1 MNIICVDD
9 EKLIL
14 EDTVS
19 MIKEIEGV
27 KTVKGYSKCK
37 SALSHIKKYKTDV
50 AVIDINMPDM
60 DGISFAKTI
69 KKISPDTAII
79 FLTGYS
85 EYAVD
90 AFQIHAEGYL
100 LKPVSKERLEEE
112 LKYAVSNGFYHRFEK
127 SDSRIRVITFGNFD
141 IFADGKKVNF
151 KRSKSKELLAYLID
165 RRGNSV
171 TRAEG
176 FAILWEDGVY
186 DRSMQKQLD
195 VIIRSLRDTL
205 REYDIDDMLILQ
217 KGTIRIVPELIDCD
231 MYRLLDGDICAIDS
245 YRGEY
250 MSQYSWASAL
260 EGYMTRTTIN
270 R

>member
-1 MNIICVDD
+1 M
-9 EKLIL
+9 
-14 EDTVS
+14 
-19 MIKEIEGV
+19 
-27 KTVKGYSKCK
+27 
-37 SALSHIKKYKTDV
+37 
-50 AVIDINMPDM
+50 
-60 DGISFAKTI
+60 
-69 KKISPDTAII
+69 
-79 FLTGYS
+79 
-85 EYAVD
+85 
-90 AFQIHAEGYL
+90 
-100 LKPVSKERLEEE
+100 
-112 LKYAVSNGFYHRFEK
+112 
-127 SDSRIRVITFGNFD
+127 
-141 IFADGKKVNF
+141 
-151 KRSKSKELLAYLID
+151 
-165 RRGNSV
+165 
-171 TRAEG
+171 
-176 FAILWEDGVY
+176 WEDGVY